1 MSVMIVPAVSPPII
15 VIDIEL
21 YIGSLTRGIIPTIV
35 VSEAIST
42 GRTRD
47 TVAWITAGE
56 GVALSW
62 GWCGF
67 L

>member
-47 TVAWITAGE
+47 TVASITA
-56 GVALSW
+56 V
-62 GWCGF
+62 
-67 L
+67 